1 MHPEVTKLLDTLQ
14 EKEIPMGI
22 ITNGPTD
29 HQFKRIK
36 QLNIEKWVPSQNIII
51 SQSTGFQNLKRKF

>member
-29 HQFKRIK
+29 HQFHIK
-36 QLNIEKWVPSQNIII
+36 YVQVPYKIDYRLNQKFPFQVFENPYFEK
-51 SQSTGFQNLKRKF
+51 

>member
-29 HQFKRIK
+29 HQFKK
-36 QLNIEKWVPSQNIII
+36 LNN
-51 SQSTGFQNLKRKF
+51 